1 MRTLSLVVRL
11 LPLGLVAACSGN
23 SSSSPPAAAAARLV
37 VAADTTVLEPS
48 SERAPTY
55 ERPLDGVS
63 GVDRYYRLTTPAA
76 TPFSFELVAWQ
87 PGSRGDASIAV
98 AHLRDGASVPTS
110 PTSLGEVGIAPAGQ
124 GLQRGDTWLAATGDG
139 FARLELHGTIDR
151 DQLLAVRSDRGE
163 VTLVEIVIG
172 EPSVINRPQGGGGGG
187 GGGGGQPLATTL
199 YSSDSLMFGLP
210 TVAVSGDRSSVVCYE
225 GDRADP
231 FAGARY
237 ELRLQ
242 HDETSGDVT
251 VGASVETSADTG
263 WWRDHEVFALYNV
276 LGVVRADETGVHVR
290 VSYDRGATF
299 AQDVAILPGFSQSRL
314 VQVAIAAD
322 YSLAIGAWRTGTDG
336 DQQFVLVE
344 GRPSAVD
351 ANGSPTW
358 FQFDPAQVLWTRS
371 AEATPLTTGITWS
384 QGGDLVVGYGAT
396 SFAMVPT
403 GGWLT
408 TTEFRC
414 WTRRYGQTAIDR
426 EVDREEI
433 FGMDPSVAV
442 TGQGAGLRV
451 FYTYEVR
458 DGVRLSVSN
467 DAGQT
472 WAIADTFGH
481 GGDHLP
487 SVFVRPA
494 GAATRVDVLYLA
506 SRAQGSELHRS
517 SWANFGVSP
526 RVDEALTTASTSPV
540 SVTVPVMGGGIP
552 YSYGWNVRTTQIGWL
567 AYDATLDG
575 DDLVVV
581 FDEVTQDSWP
591 CFMPTSG
598 DFATTTGWLP
608 PVFAP
613 FTPATPPPLAPGLTE
628 PAPPIDSLHRH
639 QLKLVR
645 LQ

>member
-11 LPLGLVAACSGN
+11 LPLAAIAACSGN
-23 SSSSPPAAAAARLV
+23 GGSSPPAAEAARLV

-48 SERAPTY
+48 AERAPTY
-55 ERPLDGVS
+55 ERPLAGVS

-124 GLQRGDTWLAATGDG
+124 GLLRGDTWLAATGDG
-139 FARLELHGTIDR
+139 FARLELHGAIDR
-151 DQLLAVRSDRGE
+151 DQLLAVRGDKGE

-172 EPSVINRPQGGGGGG
+172 EPSVINRPQGGGGSGG
-187 GGGGGQPLATTL
+187 GSGGGQPLATTL
-199 YSSDSLMFGLP
+199 YSSDSLSFG
-210 TVAVSGDRSSVVCYE
+210 
-225 GDRADP
+225 RADP

-242 HDETSGDVT
+242 HDDASGDVT

-263 WWRDHEVFALYNV
+263 WWRNHEVFALFNV
-276 LGVVRADETGVHVR
+276 LGVVRADETGVHVQI
-290 VSYDRGATF
+290 SYDRGATF

-322 YSLAIGAWRTGTDG
+322 YSLAVGAWRTGTDG

-344 GRPSAVD
+344 GQPSAVD

-358 FQFDPAQVLWTRS
+358 FQFAPAQVLWTRS

-414 WTRRYGQTAIDR
+414 WTRRYGQAAIDR
-426 EVDREEI
+426 EVDREAI

-442 TGQGAGLRV
+442 TGQGAALRV

-494 GAATRVDVLYLA
+494 GADTRVDVLYLA

-517 SWANFGVSP
+517 SWTNFGVSP

-540 SVTVPVMGGGIP
+540 SVTVPAVGGVP
-552 YSYGWNVRTTQIGWL
+552 HSFGWNVRTTQIGWL

-581 FDEVTQDSWP
+581 YDEVTQDSWP

-598 DFATTTGWLP
+598 TGLSTTTSLP
-608 PVFAP
+608 PVFSP
-613 FTPATPPPLAPGLTE
+613 FQPATPPPLAPGLTE
-628 PAPPIDSLHRH
+628 PAPPIDPLHRH